1 MNCDIATSWYF
12 TVAKLLS
19 TRVIVTLS
27 HRSVYLYMLCVPQT
41 STPVQS
47 HWKCGPLGRRSI
59 TASNNELLD
68 RTQHLYIICGGRWN
82 LNAFNLWCA
91 WDKHTSIQ
99 LHAGRTGSWT
109 LAFDWDHVLLTELPE
124 WWPCPCSLLRNCK
137 KLLDGN
143 MVPFC

>member
-1 MNCDIATSWYF
+1 MNCDTATSWYF

-19 TRVIVTLS
+19 TIARVIVTLS
-27 HRSVYLYMLCVPQT
+27 HRSVYLYISCVPQT

-99 LHAGRTGSWT
+99 LHAGRRQLNASFWLGPRTASWT
-109 LAFDWDHVLLTELPE
+109 ARMMTMSMFPFE
-124 WWPCPCSLLRNCK
+124 
-137 KLLDGN
+137 KL
-143 MVPFC
+143 